1 MFLSPVFY
9 PSEALPTNIRLIAE
23 LNPLAFY
30 IENTRD
36 LLIWGRLDAFAAYP
50 YHLIA
55 SVAVAVAGLY
65 WFRRTRHAFADVM

>member
-1 MFLSPVFY
+1 MFLSPIFY
-9 PSEALPTNIRLIAE
+9 PSDALPVQLKALAY

-36 LLIWGRLDAFAAYP
+36 LLIWGRLDSMRLYPFHLAAS
-50 YHLIA
+50 IV
-55 SVAVAVAGLY
+55 VALLGLA